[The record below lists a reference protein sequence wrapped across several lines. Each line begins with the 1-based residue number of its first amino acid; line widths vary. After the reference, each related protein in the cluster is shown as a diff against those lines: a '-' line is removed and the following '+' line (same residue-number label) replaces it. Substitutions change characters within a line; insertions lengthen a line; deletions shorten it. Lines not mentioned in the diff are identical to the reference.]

1 MMRGLGRVNNC
12 TLLERSSSIPRMLFF
27 CLFVC
32 LFFFCLGTLVI
43 YYLGSGVGGGSVGSG
58 HFVCVRMKF
67 IRPPHPYTLLAKIYP
82 TFLPPKNRKI
92 PPFGKIPLPH
102 RRYIN
107 SAPFTFPFSPYF
119 VQTGI
124 VFTTFNKTLQIS
136 KSFPST
142 NNTFCS
148 VI

>member
-1 MMRGLGRVNNC
+1 MRGLGRVNNC

-32 LFFFCLGTLVI
+32 LFFLFGNVI
-43 YYLGSGVGGGSVGSG
+43 YYLGSGVGGGGSVGSG